1 MIKIVIPI
9 TTILILLLLLLIK
22 VVILRKIVIKSR
34 ETELSEKDLLKFN
47 KWSFQHYK
55 IYKRTTKYCTK
66 WVIYEKYAFHRKQLF
81 YITDTFSDAKA
92 VFYNALRCDVNI
104 LNYKL
109 LEKEER
115 IL

>member
-1 MIKIVIPI
+1 MIKIRQVLI
-9 TTILILLLLLLIK
+9 TYLLLI
-22 VVILRKIVIKSR
+22 RAIV
-34 ETELSEKDLLKFN
+34 L
-47 KWSFQHYK
+47 
-55 IYKRTTKYCTK
+55 RTTKYRTK
-66 WVIYEKYAFHRKQLF
+66 WIIYEKYAFHRKQLF

-92 VFYNALRCDVNI
+92 VFYNALRCDVNV

>member
-1 MIKIVIPI
+1 MIKIRQVLI
-9 TTILILLLLLLIK
+9 TYLLLI
-22 VVILRKIVIKSR
+22 RAIV
-34 ETELSEKDLLKFN
+34 L
-47 KWSFQHYK
+47 
-55 IYKRTTKYCTK
+55 RTTKYRTK
-66 WVIYEKYAFHRKQLF
+66 WIIYRYTYKEQLF

-92 VFYNALRCDVNI
+92 VFYNALRCDVNV

>member
-1 MIKIVIPI
+1 MIKIRQVLI
-9 TTILILLLLLLIK
+9 TYLLLI
-22 VVILRKIVIKSR
+22 RAIV
-34 ETELSEKDLLKFN
+34 L
-47 KWSFQHYK
+47 
-55 IYKRTTKYCTK
+55 RTTKYCTK

-92 VFYNALRCDVNI
+92 VFYNALRCDVNV